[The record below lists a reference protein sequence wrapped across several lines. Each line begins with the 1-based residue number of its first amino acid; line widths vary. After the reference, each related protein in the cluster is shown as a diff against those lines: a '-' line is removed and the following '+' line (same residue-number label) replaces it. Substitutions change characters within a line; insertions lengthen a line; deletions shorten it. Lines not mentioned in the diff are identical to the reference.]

1 MFNPFILRQLGE
13 ARHQQLLEEAR
24 IQRLIHEARQKR
36 PKGPS
41 LWQLLAWSLGD
52 WMIAFGQRLKEK
64 QKPIL

>member
-1 MFNPFILRQLGE
+1 MFNPFILRRLGE

-24 IQRLIHEARQKR
+24 IRRLIRETRQRR

-41 LWQLLAWSLGD
+41 PWQLLAWSLGE